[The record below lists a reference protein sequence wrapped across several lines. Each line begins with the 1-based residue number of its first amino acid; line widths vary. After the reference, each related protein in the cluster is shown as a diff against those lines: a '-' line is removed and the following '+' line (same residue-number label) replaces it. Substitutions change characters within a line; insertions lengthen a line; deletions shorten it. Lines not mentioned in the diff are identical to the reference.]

1 MSLSSTS
8 LRAHSVRIVVTAAL
22 AFVVGLP
29 ALNAHAANEA
39 YPDDATPA
47 TAKLETDSYR
57 VEITATGPYK
67 AGAKSSVRVALT
79 TKGAFHINPQYPYR
93 FKAKPAPEG
102 VTYPKP
108 ILERGD
114 GQFEEK
120 KAFFDVPFVASH
132 AGKFEVGGIFHMSVC
147 SAGSCIVEKAPLE
160 VSISVE

>member
-1 MSLSSTS
+1 MRSSSIS
-8 LRAHSVRIVVTAAL
+8 LRAQSVRIVGRAVL
-22 AFVVGLP
+22 IFVVGLP

-39 YPDDATPA
+39 CPHDATPA
-47 TAKLETDSYR
+47 AVKLETDSYR
-57 VEITATGPYK
+57 VEITASGPYK

-93 FKAKPAPEG
+93 FKATPAPEG

-120 KAFFDVPFVASH
+120 RAVFDVPFVASR

-160 VSISVE
+160 LSISVE